1 MRWLSNRVAF
11 LGVLTVIVAAVMS
24 VISPY
29 FLSLNNLLGMTQF
42 GAVIALVG
50 MGQSLVIL
58 GGDGG
63 FDLSIGSVLSMSA
76 VVVGLLVKAGVNVW
90 LAALLGVFAAG
101 LMGAIN
107 GLLVTRIGIPPF
119 IGTLG
124 TMYTWAAIPLIITKG
139 VPISG
144 FPEAFGFLGQGS
156 ILGIPAQVILFTIP
170 IFILLQYTMTKTVF
184 GRSVYLVGVNSQAA
198 QLAGINVKRVRLG
211 LYIISGL
218 LAGVGAVIMCAWL
231 LSARP
236 DVGNGYEFQ
245 ALTVAVLGGFNIMGG
260 EGTIPGVMMAALI
273 VTMISSGLQLA
284 NVNTIWQL
292 AALGF
297 ILLGAVIVNQ
307 AISSRNQKRFG
318 IKV

>member
-76 VVVGLLVKAGVNVW
+76 VVIGLLVKAGVNVW
-90 LAALLGVFAAG
+90 LAALLGVIAAG